1 MDPDIEHGLQ
11 DLNRWSEKI
20 VPPSSADDSEEE
32 EAAAAKEER
41 EEKEAMI
48 VFAFPMPTAEIA
60 YGDCSLEQFP
70 QDTNVKKF

>member
-1 MDPDIEHGLQ
+1 
-11 DLNRWSEKI
+11 LNRWSTRI

-32 EAAAAKEER
+32 EEVVAAAAAAAAAKEER
-41 EEKEAMI
+41 EEEEAMI
-48 VFAFPMPTAEIA
+48 VFAFPMPTTEIA